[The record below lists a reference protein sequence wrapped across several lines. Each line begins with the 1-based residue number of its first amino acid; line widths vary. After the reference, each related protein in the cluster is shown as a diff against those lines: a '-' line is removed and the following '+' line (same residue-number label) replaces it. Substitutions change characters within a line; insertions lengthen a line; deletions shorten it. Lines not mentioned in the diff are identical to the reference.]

1 MPYDLVIFAFGPAC
15 PANDAGYTAT
25 PLAIRC
31 DTQSQAHATAEN
43 IAAAL
48 RPGYTLPC
56 QIWAVVGHVP
66 VRMVQQFNVSAS
78 SREA

>member
-15 PANDAGYTAT
+15 RANEAGYTVT
-25 PLAIRC
+25 PLSVRC
-31 DTQSQAHATAEN
+31 EKQSEALATTEN

-66 VRMVQQFNVSAS
+66 VRMIQQFNISAP
-78 SREA
+78 SRGA